1 MLPIKSLVSFSL
13 SFLWLCCLLR
23 FAVLLPLTGRRFL
36 SGGIAEFHIGL
47 LVAQRLVDVILYR
60 SLRWVD
66 LFSTVLCWFIWENPS
81 MSHDSVY
88 ASWVGISSFV
98 EFYSSV
104 KPSNIIFDMVYGFV
118 VVAMSWNL
126 LTVVNDYWLALGLKA
141 IIGLGLP
148 LIWVQ
153 GRKRK
158 VKVD

>member
-1 MLPIKSLVSFSL
+1 
-13 SFLWLCCLLR
+13 
-23 FAVLLPLTGRRFL
+23 
-36 SGGIAEFHIGL
+36 
-47 LVAQRLVDVILYR
+47 
-60 SLRWVD
+60 
-66 LFSTVLCWFIWENPS
+66 